1 MGKIILELEEDE
13 NALIDLFYYFCGHSQ
28 SSKRAPLNEAA
39 GILHS
44 HKQWE
49 ISAELAVRAVKSA
62 VIHSAGSRTQV
73 IHILPYGENVKHANR
88 FPSAADFFNDA
99 YLKRENSNNF

>member
-1 MGKIILELEEDE
+1 MGKIIWELEEDE
-13 NALIDLFYYFCGHSQ
+13 NALIALFYYFCGHSQ

-49 ISAELAVRAVKSA
+49 ISAEPAVGAVKSA
-62 VIHSAGSRTQV
+62 AIHSSRIMHT
-73 IHILPYGENVKHANR
+73 
-88 FPSAADFFNDA
+88 
-99 YLKRENSNNF
+99 SNTHSSLGRKCETC